1 VLESLP
7 SHPIALE
14 ALADI
19 AYIGGDW
26 ARARELHAR
35 LDPATTALPAE
46 VFYYRCGEIA
56 EILGRDDEA
65 CAAFAESVRIHS
77 GSRQALT
84 ALARTALRIGDL
96 ARAVEVSRTLL
107 DLIPPDDV
115 RAVRAARLQ
124 LAELCARSGDR
135 DAALT
140 YYEQVLADEPKSIT
154 ALSSLLALY
163 SEGSDYPSAARVL
176 RALIALT
183 PAPAQRAELLYR
195 LGELCRRGLGD
206 PDLAADSYL
215 KAIDLDPDHL
225 PTLRRLLD
233 YYWKAGDNKNL
244 LDVAS
249 DLDKRGALMDRVM
262 DADALAG
269 AMLVAS
275 LRGARDLAARTADY
289 FGPALA
295 QVMASALVEAS
306 ARGGA
311 PARDLVGAALELAGR
326 AGIDPPQ
333 LGAELRR
340 CAGDDPRAASLLA
353 AWAAARS

>member
-1 VLESLP
+1 VP
-7 SHPIALE
+7 AHQVALE
-14 ALADI
+14 ALAEI
-19 AYIGGDW
+19 AYMRGDW
-26 ARARELHAR
+26 LRARELYAS
-35 LDPATTALPAE
+35 LDPASTSLPLD
-46 VFYYRCGEIA
+46 VFHYRAGEIA

-65 CAAFAESVRIHS
+65 CAAFAESVLLYP

-84 ALARTALRIGDL
+84 ALSRTALRVGDL
-96 ARAVEVSRTLL
+96 PRAIDASRALL

-124 LAELCARSGDR
+124 LAELCGRAGDPE
-135 DAALT
+135 AAIG

-163 SEGSDYPSAARVL
+163 SEAGDYSSAARVL
-176 RALIALT
+176 RSLIALT

-233 YYWKAGDNKNL
+233 YYWHAGDNKNL
-244 LDVAS
+244 LDVAR

-269 AMLVAS
+269 AMLVAA
-275 LRGARDLAARTADY
+275 LRGARDLAARTADH
-289 FGPALA
+289 FGPTLPRAMAGALI
-295 QVMASALVEAS
+295 EAS
-306 ARGGA
+306 ARGGGP
-311 PARDLVGAALELAGR
+311 PARDLVGAALELAAR

-340 CAGDDPRAASLLA
+340 CAGDDPRAATLLA